1 MSGWQIKSHLL
12 PHTSGSD
19 TDLIC
24 KKHTTTNVDGDV
36 MSSQYSQLHHSHLNN
51 PPSSDITCSH
61 I

>member
-36 MSSQYSQLHHSHLNN
+36 MFHQSSQYSQLHHSHLNN
-51 PPSSDITCSH
+51 PPQL
-61 I
+61 